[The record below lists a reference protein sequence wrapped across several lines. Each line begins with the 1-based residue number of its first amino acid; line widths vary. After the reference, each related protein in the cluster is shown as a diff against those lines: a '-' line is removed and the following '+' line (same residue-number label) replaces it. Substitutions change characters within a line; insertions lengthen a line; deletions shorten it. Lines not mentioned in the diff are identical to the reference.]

1 MKWLR
6 PNDSSANYQDRRG
19 RISGRGL
26 ALGGGIGGIVI
37 VLASLF
43 FGVDLT
49 GLMQV
54 ANNVLPGSQTEQ
66 VDPSR
71 VNENEEFKVFTLRVF
86 NSCNDVWTDL
96 FNSEL
101 QRSYAAPTLVT
112 FTDQVQSR
120 CGGATSEVG
129 PFYCPADQTVYIDLD
144 FFNLLAS
151 RFKAPGDLA
160 MAYVTA
166 HEVGHHVQNLLGISD
181 KLHQQQG
188 RVSQEA
194 YNRASV
200 QLELQADYLA
210 GVWAYHAQR
219 LGIILIEP
227 GDLEDAL
234 TAANAIGDDTLQ
246 KEAQGYAV
254 PDSFTHGTSAQRMQA
269 FRSGFETGS
278 LDGAIRYRL

>member
-278 LDGAIRYRL
+278 LDGASRYRF

>member
-43 FGVDLT
+43 FGVDLS

-54 ANNVLPGSQTEQ
+54 ANNVLPSSQKEQ

-219 LGIILIEP
+219 LGIILIES

-278 LDGAIRYRL
+278 LDGASRYRL

>member
-43 FGVDLT
+43 FGVDLS

-54 ANNVLPGSQTEQ
+54 ADNVLPSSQKEQ

-71 VNENEEFKVFTLRVF
+71 ANENEEFKVFTLRVF

-278 LDGAIRYRL
+278 LDGASRYRL

>member
-54 ANNVLPGSQTEQ
+54 ANNVLPSSQTEQ

-96 FNSEL
+96 FTSEL
-101 QRSYAAPTLVT
+101 RRSYTAPTLVT

-129 PFYCPADQTVYIDLD
+129 PFYCPADQMVYIDLD

-269 FRSGFETGS
+269 FRSGFESGS
-278 LDGAIRYRL
+278 LDGASRYRL

>member
-49 GLMQV
+49 GLMRV
-54 ANNVLPGSQTEQ
+54 ADNVLPSSQTEQ

-96 FNSEL
+96 FTSEL
-101 QRSYAAPTLVT
+101 RRSYTAPTLVT

-210 GVWAYHAQR
+210 SVWAYHAQR

-269 FRSGFETGS
+269 FRSGFESGS
-278 LDGAIRYRL
+278 LDGASRYRL

>member
-54 ANNVLPGSQTEQ
+54 ADNVLPGSQTEQ

-101 QRSYAAPTLVT
+101 QSSYAAPTLVT

-269 FRSGFETGS
+269 FRSGFETGN
-278 LDGAIRYRL
+278 LDGASRYRF

>member
-49 GLMQV
+49 GLMRV
-54 ANNVLPGSQTEQ
+54 ADNVLPGSQTEQ

-151 RFKAPGDLA
+151 RIKAPGDLA

-181 KLHQQQG
+181 KLHQQRG

-278 LDGAIRYRL
+278 LDGASRYRL

>member
-49 GLMQV
+49 GLMRV
-54 ANNVLPGSQTEQ
+54 ADNVLPGSQTEQ

-96 FNSEL
+96 FKSEL

-269 FRSGFETGS
+269 FRSGFETGN
-278 LDGAIRYRL
+278 LDGASRYRF

>member
-19 RISGRGL
+19 RISGKGL

-43 FGVDLT
+43 FGVDLS

-54 ANNVLPGSQTEQ
+54 ANNVLPSSQKEQ

-71 VNENEEFKVFTLRVF
+71 ANENEEFKVFTLRVF

-278 LDGAIRYRL
+278 LDGASRYRL

>member
-269 FRSGFETGS
+269 FRSGFESGS
-278 LDGAIRYRL
+278 LDGASRYRL

>member
-54 ANNVLPGSQTEQ
+54 ADNVLPGSQMEQ

-101 QRSYAAPTLVT
+101 HRSYAAPTLVT

-129 PFYCPADQTVYIDLD
+129 PFYCPADQKVYIDLD

-278 LDGAIRYRL
+278 LDGASRYRF

>member
-71 VNENEEFKVFTLRVF
+71 VSENEEFKVFTLRVF

-278 LDGAIRYRL
+278 LDGASRYRL

>member
-43 FGVDLT
+43 FGVDLS

-54 ANNVLPGSQTEQ
+54 ANNVLPSSQKEQ

-71 VNENEEFKVFTLRVF
+71 ANENEEFKVFTLRVF

-129 PFYCPADQTVYIDLD
+129 PFYCPADQTVYIYLD

-219 LGIILIEP
+219 LGIILIES

-234 TAANAIGDDTLQ
+234 TAANAIGDDPLQ

-278 LDGAIRYRL
+278 LDGASRYRL

>member
-54 ANNVLPGSQTEQ
+54 ADNVLPGSQTEQ

-278 LDGAIRYRL
+278 LDGASRYRL

>member
-54 ANNVLPGSQTEQ
+54 ANNVLPSSQKEQ

-219 LGIILIEP
+219 LGIILIES

-278 LDGAIRYRL
+278 LDGASRYRL

>member
-6 PNDSSANYQDRRG
+6 PNDSSANYKDRRG

-54 ANNVLPGSQTEQ
+54 ANNALPGSQTEQ

-129 PFYCPADQTVYIDLD
+129 PFYCPADQMVYIDLD

-269 FRSGFETGS
+269 FRSGFESGS
-278 LDGAIRYRL
+278 LDGASRYRL

>member
-49 GLMQV
+49 GLMRV
-54 ANNVLPGSQTEQ
+54 ADNVLPSSQTEQ

-129 PFYCPADQTVYIDLD
+129 PFYCPADQTVYSDLD

-269 FRSGFETGS
+269 FRSGFESGS
-278 LDGAIRYRL
+278 LDGASRYRL

>member
-54 ANNVLPGSQTEQ
+54 ANNVLPSSQTEQ

-96 FNSEL
+96 FTSEL
-101 QRSYAAPTLVT
+101 RRSYTAPTLVT

-269 FRSGFETGS
+269 FRSGFESGS
-278 LDGAIRYRL
+278 LDGASRYRL

>member
-54 ANNVLPGSQTEQ
+54 ANNALPGSQTEQ

-96 FNSEL
+96 FTSEL
-101 QRSYAAPTLVT
+101 RRSYTAPTLVT

-129 PFYCPADQTVYIDLD
+129 PFYCPADQMVYIDLD

-269 FRSGFETGS
+269 FRSGFESGS
-278 LDGAIRYRL
+278 LDGASRYRL

>member
-49 GLMQV
+49 GLMRV
-54 ANNVLPGSQTEQ
+54 ADNVLPGSQTEQ

-96 FNSEL
+96 FSSEL
-101 QRSYAAPTLVT
+101 RRSYAAPTLVT

-181 KLHQQQG
+181 KLHQQRG

-278 LDGAIRYRL
+278 LDGASRYRL

>member
-54 ANNVLPGSQTEQ
+54 ADNVLPGSQTEQ

-210 GVWAYHAQR
+210 GVWTYHAQR

-269 FRSGFETGS
+269 FRSGFESGS
-278 LDGAIRYRL
+278 FDGASRYRL

>member
-96 FNSEL
+96 FSSEL
-101 QRSYAAPTLVT
+101 RRSYAAPTLVT

-269 FRSGFETGS
+269 FRSGFETGN
-278 LDGAIRYRL
+278 LDGASRYRL

>member
-43 FGVDLT
+43 FGVDLS

-101 QRSYAAPTLVT
+101 QRSYVAPTLVT

-219 LGIILIEP
+219 LGIILIES

-269 FRSGFETGS
+269 FRSGFESGS
-278 LDGAIRYRL
+278 FDGASRYRL

>member
-49 GLMQV
+49 GLMRV
-54 ANNVLPGSQTEQ
+54 ANNALPGSQTEQ

-96 FNSEL
+96 FTSEL
-101 QRSYAAPTLVT
+101 QRSYTAPTLET

-129 PFYCPADQTVYIDLD
+129 PFYCPADQMVYIDLD

-181 KLHQQQG
+181 KLHQQRG

-269 FRSGFETGS
+269 FRSGFESGS
-278 LDGAIRYRL
+278 LDGASRYRL

>member
-43 FGVDLT
+43 FGVDLS

-54 ANNVLPGSQTEQ
+54 ANNVLPSSQKEQ

-129 PFYCPADQTVYIDLD
+129 PFYCPADQTVYIDLG

-219 LGIILIEP
+219 LGIILIES

-278 LDGAIRYRL
+278 LDGASRYRL

>member
-54 ANNVLPGSQTEQ
+54 ADNVLPGSQTEQ

-166 HEVGHHVQNLLGISD
+166 HEVGHHVQNLFGISD

-269 FRSGFETGS
+269 FRSGFETGN
-278 LDGAIRYRL
+278 LDGASRYRF

>member
-49 GLMQV
+49 GLMRV
-54 ANNVLPGSQTEQ
+54 ADNVLPSSQTEQ

-269 FRSGFETGS
+269 FRSGFESGS
-278 LDGAIRYRL
+278 LDGASRYRL

>member
-49 GLMQV
+49 GLMRV
-54 ANNVLPGSQTEQ
+54 ADNVLPGSQTEQ

-101 QRSYAAPTLVT
+101 QRSYATPTLVT

-144 FFNLLAS
+144 FFNQLAS

-181 KLHQQQG
+181 KLHQQRG

-269 FRSGFETGS
+269 FRSGFESGS
-278 LDGAIRYRL
+278 LDGASRYRL

>member
-49 GLMQV
+49 GLMRV
-54 ANNVLPGSQTEQ
+54 ADNVLPGSQTEQ

-269 FRSGFETGS
+269 FRSGFETGN
-278 LDGAIRYRL
+278 LDGASRYRL

>member
-49 GLMQV
+49 GLMRV
-54 ANNVLPGSQTEQ
+54 ANNALPGSQTEQ

-96 FNSEL
+96 FSSEL
-101 QRSYAAPTLVT
+101 RRSYTAPTLVT

-120 CGGATSEVG
+120 CGGASSEVG

-181 KLHQQQG
+181 KLHQQRG

-194 YNRASV
+194 YNRTSV

-269 FRSGFETGS
+269 FRSGFESGS
-278 LDGAIRYRL
+278 LDGASRYRL

>member
-37 VLASLF
+37 VLASFF

-278 LDGAIRYRL
+278 LDGASRYRL

>member
-49 GLMQV
+49 GLMRV
-54 ANNVLPGSQTEQ
+54 ADNVLPSSQTEQ

-96 FNSEL
+96 FTSEL
-101 QRSYAAPTLVT
+101 RRSYTAPTLVT

-200 QLELQADYLA
+200 QLELQADCLA

-269 FRSGFETGS
+269 FRSGFESGS
-278 LDGAIRYRL
+278 LDGASRYRL

>member
-49 GLMQV
+49 GLMRV
-54 ANNVLPGSQTEQ
+54 ADNVLPGSQTEQ

-227 GDLEDAL
+227 GDLKDAL

-269 FRSGFETGS
+269 FRSGFETGN
-278 LDGAIRYRL
+278 LDGASRYRL

>member
-43 FGVDLT
+43 FGVDLS

-71 VNENEEFKVFTLRVF
+71 VNESEEFKVFTLRVF

-269 FRSGFETGS
+269 FRSGFETGN
-278 LDGAIRYRL
+278 LDGASRYRF

>member
-6 PNDSSANYQDRRG
+6 PNDSSANYKDRRG

-54 ANNVLPGSQTEQ
+54 ANNALPGSQTEQ

-96 FNSEL
+96 FTSEL
-101 QRSYAAPTLVT
+101 RRSYTAPTLVT

-129 PFYCPADQTVYIDLD
+129 PFYCPADQMVYIDLD

-269 FRSGFETGS
+269 FRSGFESGS
-278 LDGAIRYRL
+278 LDGASRYRL

>member
-54 ANNVLPGSQTEQ
+54 ADNVLPGSQMEQ

-278 LDGAIRYRL
+278 LDGASRYRL

>member
-19 RISGRGL
+19 HISGRGL

-49 GLMQV
+49 GLMRV
-54 ANNVLPGSQTEQ
+54 ADNVLPGSQTEQ

-166 HEVGHHVQNLLGISD
+166 HEVGHHMQNILGISD
-181 KLHQQQG
+181 KLHQQRG

-246 KEAQGYAV
+246 KEAQGYVV

-269 FRSGFETGS
+269 FRSGFESGS
-278 LDGAIRYRL
+278 LDGASRYRL

>member
-6 PNDSSANYQDRRG
+6 PNDSSANYKDRRG

-54 ANNVLPGSQTEQ
+54 ANNALPGSQTEQ

-96 FNSEL
+96 FTSEL
-101 QRSYAAPTLVT
+101 RRSYTAPTLVT

-144 FFNLLAS
+144 FFNLLAT

-269 FRSGFETGS
+269 FRSGFESGS
-278 LDGAIRYRL
+278 LDGASRYRL

>member
-269 FRSGFETGS
+269 FRSGFETGN
-278 LDGAIRYRL
+278 LDGASRYRF

>member
-188 RVSQEA
+188 HVSQEA

-278 LDGAIRYRL
+278 LDGASRYRL